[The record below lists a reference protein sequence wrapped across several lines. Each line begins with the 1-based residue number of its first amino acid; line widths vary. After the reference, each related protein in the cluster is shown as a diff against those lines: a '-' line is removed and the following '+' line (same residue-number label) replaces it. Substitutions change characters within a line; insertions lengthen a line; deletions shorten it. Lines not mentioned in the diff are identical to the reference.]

1 MVSAGVREEILRQA
15 RESGACAAGFAAVN
29 PLPAL
34 ENERLAGWIESG
46 RNATMDYMARYA
58 DIRSDA
64 RLLLEGAR
72 TVLSVAFSFR
82 QPEGRRHP
90 LISDYAL
97 GDDYHDAIRRRLEPV
112 SAAMEAFEG
121 TTRICVDTA
130 PVRERYW
137 AVKAG
142 IGFIGLSNLLIV
154 PGVGPKVFLA
164 EIFWTADAGVEDAG
178 VAPEI
183 SCGECRRCVR
193 ACPGKALDG
202 KGGLDARRCLSY
214 LTIEHRGDF
223 EHVPG
228 LGGRKIFGC
237 DVCQD
242 ACPHGRETCGVDML
256 ALPEFRMRPELAD
269 LRTPEDVAGLTQ
281 ERFSA
286 IFRRSAVKRT
296 KLAGLQRNAMAAS
309 EHGKTE

>member
-1 MVSAGVREEILRQA
+1 MITREAVEEILTQA
-15 RESGACAAGFAAVN
+15 RRAGACAAGFAAVS
-29 PLPAL
+29 PLPEL
-34 ENERLAGWIESG
+34 ENRRLARWIESG
-46 RNATMDYMARYA
+46 RNASMDYMARYT

-64 RLLLEGAR
+64 SLLLEGAR
-72 TVLSVAFSFR
+72 SVLSVAFSFR
-82 QPEGRRHP
+82 QPEGGRHP
-90 LISDYAL
+90 LISDYSL
-97 GDDYHDAIRRRLEPV
+97 GDDYHEAIRARLMPV
-112 SAAMEAFEG
+112 AAAMEALGG

-164 EIFWTADAGVEDAG
+164 EIFWTEDAG
-178 VAPEI
+178 VPDRADAPEI
-183 SCGECRRCVR
+183 SCGECRRCVQ

-202 KGGLDARRCLSY
+202 NGGLDARRCLSY

-223 EHVPG
+223 EHTPD
-228 LGGRKIFGC
+228 LRGRRIFGC

-242 ACPHGRETCGVDML
+242 ACPHSHKACGEDML
-256 ALPEFRMRPELAD
+256 ALEEFRMRPELAS
-269 LRTPEDVAGLTQ
+269 LRAPEDVAALTQ

-286 IFRRSAVKRT
+286 IFRRSAVKRA
-296 KLAGLQRNAMAAS
+296 KLAGLQRNARAVL
-309 EHGKTE
+309 ENGKTE